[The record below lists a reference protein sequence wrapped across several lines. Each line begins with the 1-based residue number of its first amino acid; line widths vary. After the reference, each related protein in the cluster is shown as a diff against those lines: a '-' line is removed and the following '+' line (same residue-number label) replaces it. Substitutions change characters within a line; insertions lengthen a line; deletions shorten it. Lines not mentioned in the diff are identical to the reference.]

1 MVENK
6 KKLRGDTLRKQVLAC
21 VLAGAVVLAGC
32 EEPQKDVQK
41 EVTVASAAYAEEKV
55 EILSY
60 EEYSELFLSMTEN
73 LEIPGYTLLNT
84 STDTDII
91 MIDKEISFNKRE
103 YLTLDGTY
111 DNKSQVQTSQES
123 LFFGSED
130 RKTALIITI
139 AYTDAAIGEDIVSY
153 VSSGGYGLP
162 EEVIQ
167 KSDLITLSY
176 KNLIISVLQSAEKTV
191 VEEDTTLAAE
201 QLVEFLGK

>member
-1 MVENK
+1 M
-6 KKLRGDTLRKQVLAC
+6 RKQVLAC
-21 VLAGAVVLAGC
+21 VLAGAVVLSGC
-32 EEPQKDVQK
+32 EETQEDVQR
-41 EVTVASAAYAEEKV
+41 EVAAASVAHAEEKA

-60 EEYSELFLSMTEN
+60 EEYSELFLSMIEN
-73 LEIPGYTLLNT
+73 LEIPGYTLLNS

-111 DNKSQVQTSQES
+111 DNKSTVQTSQES

-130 RKTALIITI
+130 GKTALIITI
-139 AYTDAAIGEDIVSY
+139 AYTHAAIGEDIVSY
-153 VSSGGYGLP
+153 VSSEGYDLP

-176 KNLIISVLQSAEKTV
+176 KNLIISVLQSAEEAV

-201 QLVEFLGK
+201 KLVEFLQK

>member
-1 MVENK
+1 M
-6 KKLRGDTLRKQVLAC
+6 RKQVLAF
-21 VLAGAVVLAGC
+21 VLVGTVVLAGC

-41 EVTVASAAYAEEKV
+41 EAAASAAHAEEKV
-55 EILSY
+55 EILNY
-60 EEYSELFLSMTEN
+60 DEYSELFLSMTEN
-73 LEIPGYTLLNT
+73 LEIPGYTLLNS

-111 DNKSQVQTSQES
+111 ANKSQVQTSQES

-130 RKTALIITI
+130 GKTALIITI

-153 VSSGGYGLP
+153 VSSGGYNLP

-176 KNLIISVLQSAEKTV
+176 KNLIISVLQSAEKAV

-201 QLVEFLGK
+201 QLVEFLEN

>member
-41 EVTVASAAYAEEKV
+41 EVTAASAAHAEEKA

-73 LEIPGYTLLNT
+73 FEIPGYTLLNS

-130 RKTALIITI
+130 GKTTLIITL

-153 VSSGGYGLP
+153 VSTGGYGLP

-176 KNLIISVLQSAEKTV
+176 KNLIISILQSAETAV

-201 QLVEFLGK
+201 KLVEFLEK